1 MLQVKKFSG
10 SVKEILPLAD
20 IYMRSYNELS
30 KQYKS
35 SAEMQ
40 LYTKGSFIRK
50 LKNWAEKQKQGQE
63 PFIFVLYN
71 GENVCGVMRLNEI
84 PKDYRNIK
92 NLEAVEDEHGFLDG
106 WTISRQRKIRYLK
119 DPKYS
124 ENTLILN
131 QIYLAPEAQ
140 KKGWGSFFM
149 KSVIPTLQ
157 EQGFEQFIVEYND
170 NNTNGKR
177 FHEDVLCAEQIAKT
191 TDFDH
196 ITENNDR
203 HAEFCVSP
211 VTIGISNFSKVLKR
225 IEAKEKLFKSQSQG
239 NNTL

>member
-1 MLQVKKFSG
+1 MLQVKNFSG

-35 SAEMQ
+35 NAEMQ
-40 LYTKGSFIRK
+40 LYTKGSFIKK
-50 LKNWAEKQKQGQE
+50 LKTWAEKQKQGNE
-63 PFIFVLYN
+63 PFIFVLYDN
-71 GENVCGVMRLNEI
+71 EKVCGVMRLNKI
-84 PKDYRNIK
+84 PEDYRNIN
-92 NLEAVEDEHGFLDG
+92 NLEAIEDEHGLLDG
-106 WTISRQRKIRYLK
+106 WTISRKRKIKYLK
-119 DPKYS
+119 DPQYT

-157 EQGFEQFIVEYND
+157 KQGFEQFIVEYND
-170 NNTNGKR
+170 NNTNGKK

-196 ITENNDR
+196 IVKDEKGYT
-203 HAEFCVSP
+203 EFCISP
-211 VTIGISNFSKVLKR
+211 VTIGISKFSKVLQR
-225 IEAKEKLFKSQSQG
+225 IEAKEQLFKSQG
-239 NNTL
+239 RTTI

>member
-30 KQYKS
+30 KQYKTD
-35 SAEMQ
+35 AEMR
-40 LYTKGSFIRK
+40 LYTKGSFIKK
-50 LKNWAEKQKQGQE
+50 LKTWAEKQKQGNE
-63 PFIFVLYN
+63 PFIFVLYDN
-71 GENVCGVMRLNEI
+71 ENVCGVMRLNRI
-84 PKDYRNIK
+84 PEDYKNIN
-92 NLEAVEDEHGFLDG
+92 NLEAIEDEHGLLDG
-106 WTISRQRKIRYLK
+106 WTMSRKRKIQYLK
-119 DPKYS
+119 DPKYT

-170 NNTNGKR
+170 NNTNGKK

-196 ITENNDR
+196 IVKNEKGHT
-203 HAEFCVSP
+203 EFCISP
-211 VTIGISNFSKVLKR
+211 VTIGISKFSKVLKR
-225 IEAKEKLFKSQSQG
+225 IEATEKLFNSQRLHTQ
-239 NNTL
+239 

>member
-35 SAEMQ
+35 DAEMR
-40 LYTKGSFIRK
+40 LYTKGSFIKK
-50 LKNWAEKQKQGQE
+50 LKTWAEKQKQGKE

-71 GENVCGVMRLNEI
+71 DNTVCGVMRLNEI
-84 PKDYRNIK
+84 PSEYRNIN
-92 NLEAVEDEHGFLDG
+92 NLEAVENEHGVLDG
-106 WTISRQRKIRYLK
+106 WTMSRTRKIQYLK
-119 DPKYS
+119 DPQYS

-149 KSVIPTLQ
+149 KKVIPELQ
-157 EQGFEQFIVEYND
+157 EKGFDQFIVEYND

-177 FHEDVLCAEQIAKT
+177 FHEDVLCAEKIAKT
-191 TDFDH
+191 NDFDH
-196 ITENNDR
+196 IVETSDK
-203 HAEFCVSP
+203 HAEFCISP

-225 IEAKEKLFKSQSQG
+225 IEAKEQLFKAQG
-239 NNTL
+239 CKTL